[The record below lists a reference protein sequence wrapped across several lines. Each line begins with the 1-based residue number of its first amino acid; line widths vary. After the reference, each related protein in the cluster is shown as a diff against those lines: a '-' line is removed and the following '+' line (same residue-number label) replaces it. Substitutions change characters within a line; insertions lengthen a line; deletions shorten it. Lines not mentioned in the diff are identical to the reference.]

1 MTTNGSVERFSTTI
15 SNVESP
21 LIAGNLSLEI
31 TERFGLREEAPL
43 SIVLS
48 ETAATTRST
57 TNDGNDEPTII
68 GGLNG
73 VENWKW
79 LYIRHLWVK
88 EEYRGKGLGVQLM
101 QMAETEAIKRKC
113 QGMYIDTFDGKT
125 ADFYEQRCGFIRCG
139 EILNFPP
146 GNGARIYLKKE
157 LSLTSS

>member
-1 MTTNGSVERFSTTI
+1 MTTNGSVERISTTI

-48 ETAATTRST
+48 ETAATT
-57 TNDGNDEPTII
+57 
-68 GGLNG
+68 
-73 VENWKW
+73 
-79 LYIRHLWVK
+79 
-88 EEYRGKGLGVQLM
+88 
-101 QMAETEAIKRKC
+101 C
-113 QGMYIDTFDGKT
+113 QDMYIDTFDVKT

-157 LSLTSS
+157 LSLTS